1 MKICFIVF
9 LDCPSGFQG
18 PYCSK
23 KCRHPSYGI
32 RCQSE
37 CLCEEQHCDHIT
49 GCSARSNNFAGIF
62 STLNYNFFLKLVSEL
77 KIEQK

>member
-62 STLNYNFFLKLVSEL
+62 STLNYNFFFKLVSEL